1 MSGKGKE
8 PLERKNTSQA
18 TPQPHPDF
26 VLRHDQA
33 VPQSPKEDV
42 QNEEQEEHSGKSGT

>member
-1 MSGKGKE
+1 MGDQGKE
-8 PLERKNTSQA
+8 LAERKNPSQA

-33 VPQSPKEDV
+33 ITQFPKVDV
-42 QNEEQEEHSGKSGT
+42 QNKEQEEHPGKSGT

>member
-1 MSGKGKE
+1 MSEQGKE
-8 PLERKNTSQA
+8 PSERNNPSQA

-33 VPQSPKEDV
+33 VLKPAKEDV
-42 QNEEQEEHSGKSGT
+42 QNKGQEEHPKKSGA